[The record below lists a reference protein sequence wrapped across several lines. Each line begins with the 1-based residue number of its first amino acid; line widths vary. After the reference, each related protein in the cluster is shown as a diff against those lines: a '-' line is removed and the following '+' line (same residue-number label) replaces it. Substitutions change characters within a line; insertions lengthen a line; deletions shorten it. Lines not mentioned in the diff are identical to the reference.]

1 MKSRVFFI
9 DLFILVVEILL
20 DKFYYV
26 NVFLEKI
33 ELIFFT
39 RIYFKYY
46 LT

>member
-26 NVFLEKI
+26 NVFIKNRI
-33 ELIFFT
+33 NIFYEDLF
-39 RIYFKYY
+39 
-46 LT
+46 